1 MENSANEEASV
12 PMADFLF
19 GVHPLL
25 LIVISIVT
33 LFVCSAIYVIQSGL
47 LAKIEVKAI
56 EPERGSLVVAYK
68 VGHGP
73 YSGAGEIFTD
83 VCSLLLTREHIGI
96 YYDDPEAVSP
106 ADLRYAVGVILA
118 ESPEEPKPEELELMT
133 QHGYKIIHFPKP
145 NHVVQASFPFKN
157 TLSIYMGIFRVYPKL
172 KEYIAERGLCAYPAL
187 EIYTSSSIEFI
198 MPLSKQ
204 EEFFVPEFQED
215 QVSIATTEFSN
226 HPDHASVDE
235 DLKKKVDEKVFV
247 KPKTPSPKRE
257 EVNDDDQEEESSS
270 SDDDKKSE
278 ASIDEDSSEFEKV
291 EPENLK

>member
-1 MENSANEEASV
+1 
-12 PMADFLF
+12 
-19 GVHPLL
+19 
-25 LIVISIVT
+25 
-33 LFVCSAIYVIQSGL
+33 
-47 LAKIEVKAI
+47 
-56 EPERGSLVVAYK
+56 
-68 VGHGP
+68 
-73 YSGAGEIFTD
+73 
-83 VCSLLLTREHIGI
+83 
-96 YYDDPEAVSP
+96 
-106 ADLRYAVGVILA
+106 
-118 ESPEEPKPEELELMT
+118 MT

-204 EEFFVPEFQED
+204 DEFFVPEFQDD

-235 DLKKKVDEKVFV
+235 EKVFV
-247 KPKTPSPKRE
+247 KPKTPSPKRD
-257 EVNDDDQEEESSS
+257 EVNDDQREESSTD
-270 SDDDKKSE
+270 DDDKKSE
-278 ASIDEDSSEFEKV
+278 ASIDDDSSEFEKV

>member
-1 MENSANEEASV
+1 MESSVNEETSGE
-12 PMADFLF
+12 MADFLF

-25 LIVISIVT
+25 LIVISLIT
-33 LFVCSAIYVIQSGL
+33 IFVCSAIYVIQSGL
-47 LAKIEVKAI
+47 LANIEVKAI

-96 YYDDPEAVSP
+96 YYDDPEAVAP

-204 EEFFVPEFQED
+204 DEFFVPEFQDD

-235 DLKKKVDEKVFV
+235 EKVFV
-247 KPKTPSPKRE
+247 KPKTPSPKRD
-257 EVNDDDQEEESSS
+257 EVNDDQREESSTD
-270 SDDDKKSE
+270 DDDKKSE
-278 ASIDEDSSEFEKV
+278 ASIDDDSSEFEKV